1 MIRSTLVIPMLRSLL
16 LLLAL
21 LPMIPLASAGA
32 QTHAEE
38 LVQHQ
43 LSVRLA
49 PLKHHISLMDRITL
63 PLSVREKA
71 GKEIRLRLHGGLEL
85 RSLSMGVRISVVG
98 SKDEQGKTGINDSAK
113 GKAFAVREYRLVLEK
128 GSWKDR
134 NTVSLAYEGIINDP
148 LTREEEYARSFSRTS
163 GIIGKDGVMLAAS
176 SWWVPSFGDELCSFQ
191 LSVEMP
197 EGWDAVS
204 QGKRT
209 RHEKKEG
216 RQFTTWDCPHPMD
229 DVYLIAAKFSE
240 YERPAGK
247 VMAQAFLRSPDP
259 KLAAKYLEA
268 TAQYLEM
275 YRQLIGP
282 YPYEKFALIENFW
295 ETGYGMPS
303 FTLLG
308 TKIIRF
314 PFILH
319 SSYPHEILHNWWG
332 NSVFV
337 DYASGNWC
345 EGLTAYLADHLIK
358 EGQGKGA
365 AYRRDSL
372 KRYRNYVQAGND
384 FPLTRFRSRHSAATE
399 AVGYGKALMLFHM
412 LRKQLGDALFVKG
425 LQSFYR
431 EFKYRRASFDDIQK
445 VFSEV
450 AKKDLAPFFDQ
461 WVKRTGAPK
470 LALSRAEVTELGK
483 GKWGLAITIRQVQK
497 EGPYALAVPIRV
509 ELTGEKKALTSTLEM
524 TGREAKAWI
533 PLTAPPEQVAVD
545 PGFDLFRRLD
555 RNEIPPTIS
564 QLFGAERVLIVLP
577 SQDPLGNAWQQIAK
591 AWSKGGA
598 SQIEVV
604 KDDAIQTLPKDRAIW
619 LLGRNNRFA
628 RSLPKLLARYGARID
643 EDWIDFGAAKVQT
656 PNHSFVYVVR
666 HPGNPDSALGWIGA
680 DRADALAGLAR
691 KLPHYG
697 KYSWL
702 AFEGSEPAND
712 AKGSWPAIGSP
723 LVRYLTEGKHKALP
737 LPSAEPL
744 ARLAP
749 VFDAQRLMA
758 HVRYLA
764 SDELEGRGVGTAGLD
779 KAGDYIAK
787 EFKEAGLEPGGDEH
801 GWFHSWREPNGPDH
815 KTATLRNVVGVLRG
829 SDPAFAGQSVVVGA
843 HYDHLGR
850 GWPDVRAGQ
859 KGKIH
864 NGADDNASGVS
875 VLIEVARL
883 LAAGGAPRRT
893 IVFVAFSG
901 EEWGLKGSR
910 EHLRWMQKWPSEKV
924 LAMIN
929 LDTVGRL
936 GKGKLQVLG
945 TGSASE
951 WIHIDMGIGFTTGV
965 ESQSIPDDVG
975 GSDQKSFVEA
985 GIPAVQLFTGAHAD
999 YHRPTDDVDKIDAA
1013 GLVKVATFLR
1023 EAVVYLSERDK
1034 PLTSKIGKG
1043 PAKTGE
1049 NPAPSGGRRASLGT
1063 MPDFAYPGPGVRV
1076 AKVMPDS
1083 AASKAGIQ
1091 DGDLV
1096 QAINGKKVAH
1106 LRGYSDLLKTF
1117 APGDTIR
1124 ILILRKGKELTLKAK
1139 LKAR

>member
-1 MIRSTLVIPMLRSLL
+1 MLRSRLI
-16 LLLAL
+16 LLAL
-21 LPMIPLASAGA
+21 FSTLPVSTALPQATDSPLIE
-32 QTHAEE
+32 HE
-38 LVQHQ
+38 
-43 LSVRLA
+43 LSVRLE
-49 PLKHHISLMDRITL
+49 PLKHHISVRDRITL
-63 PLSVREKA
+63 PQSLRDKA
-71 GKEIRLRLHGGLEL
+71 GKEIRFRLHGGLKL
-85 RSLSMGVRISVVG
+85 RSLSMGVRIGVVG
-98 SKDEQGKTGINDSAK
+98 SKDERGKSGINDSAK
-113 GKAFAVREYRLVLEK
+113 GKAFAVREYRLVLER
-128 GSWKDR
+128 GSWKNMSIVDL
-134 NTVSLAYEGIINDP
+134 TYEGIINDP
-148 LTREEEYARSFSRTS
+148 LTREEEYARSFSRSS

-176 SWWVPSFGDELCSFQ
+176 SWWVPSFGDQLCRFK

-197 EGWDAVS
+197 GGWDAVS

-209 RHEKKEG
+209 RHEKKDG
-216 RQFTTWDCPHPMD
+216 RQFTTWDCRHPMD
-229 DVYLIAAKFSE
+229 EVYLIAAKFSE

-275 YRQLIGP
+275 YRQLLGT

-337 DYASGNWC
+337 DYESGNWC

-372 KRYRNYVQAGND
+372 KRYRNYVREGND
-384 FPLTRFRSRHSAATE
+384 FPLTQFRSRHSSATE
-399 AVGYGKALMLFHM
+399 AVGYGKSLMLFHM
-412 LRKQLGDALFVKG
+412 LRKKLGDTVFVKG
-425 LQSFYR
+425 LASFYR
-431 EFKYRRASFDDIQK
+431 EFKFKRASFDDIQG
-445 VFSEV
+445 VFSGV
-450 AKKDLAPFFDQ
+450 AEQDLSPFFSQ
-461 WVKRTGAPK
+461 WVKRTGAPE
-470 LALSRAEVTELGK
+470 LELGEVTKVKMSGGGERLSVQ
-483 GKWGLAITIRQVQK
+483 LRQVQK
-497 EGPYALAVPIRV
+497 EAPYDLEVPVSIWFRGQKQALQTRIRITEREV
-509 ELTGEKKALTSTLEM
+509 ATLFPMKGEPELVQ
-524 TGREAKAWI
+524 I
-533 PLTAPPEQVAVD
+533 D
-545 PGFDLFRRLD
+545 PGFDLFRRLH
-555 RNEIPPTIS
+555 RSEIPPTIS
-564 QLFGAERVLIVLP
+564 QLFGAERVLLVLP
-577 SQDPLGNAWQQIAK
+577 AKDELGDAWTQVAQ
-591 AWSKGGA
+591 AWAKGGSA
-598 SQIEVV
+598 DTRIV
-604 KDDAIQTLPKDRAIW
+604 KDSEIQALPKDRAVW
-619 LLGRNNRFA
+619 LLGRGNRFA
-628 RSLPKLLARYGARID
+628 KPLPERLAKYSARID
-643 EDWIDFGAAKVQT
+643 KDWIDFGAAKVAT
-656 PNHSFVYVVR
+656 TDHAFVYVLR
-666 HPGNPDSALGWIGA
+666 HPANPDSALGWIGA
-680 DRADALAGLAR
+680 DRSDALAGFAR

-697 KYSWL
+697 KYSYL

-712 AKGSWPAIGSP
+712 AKGSWPAIDSP
-723 LVRYLTEGKHKALP
+723 LVRDLTKGKHAAIP
-737 LPSAEPL
+737 MPSDEPL

-749 VFDAQRLMA
+749 VFDANRLMG

-764 SDELEGRGVGTAGLD
+764 SDELQGRGVGTAGLD
-779 KAGDYIAK
+779 KAGDYIADAFEK
-787 EFKEAGLEPGGDEH
+787 AGLEPAGDQH
-801 GWFHSWREPNGPDH
+801 AWFHAWKQPNGPEG

-843 HYDHLGR
+843 HYDHLGL

-864 NGADDNASGVS
+864 NGADDNASGVA

-883 LAAGGAPRRT
+883 LAAGGAPKRT

-910 EHLRWMQKWPSEKV
+910 EHLRWMQKWPAEKV

-945 TGSASE
+945 TGSATE
-951 WIHIDMGIGFTTGV
+951 WIHINMGIGFTTGV
-965 ESQSIPDDVG
+965 ESQSIPDDIG

-985 GIPAVQLFTGAHAD
+985 GIPAVQLFTGANAD
-999 YHRPTDDVDKIDAA
+999 YHSPTDDIAKIDAA
-1013 GLVKVATFLR
+1013 GLVKIATFLR
-1023 EAVVYLSERDK
+1023 EAVVYLSERDQ
-1034 PLTSKIGKG
+1034 PLTSKIGKSSPKG
-1043 PAKTGE
+1043 AAKA
-1049 NPAPSGGRRASLGT
+1049 APTGGRRASLGT

-1083 AASKAGIQ
+1083 AAAKAGFQ
-1091 DGDLV
+1091 DGDLI
-1096 QAINGKKVAH
+1096 QTINGKKVAH

-1117 APGDTIR
+1117 APGDTIQIR
-1124 ILILRKGKELTLKAK
+1124 ILRKGKDLTLKAK